1 MCSCQRQQVPP
12 VLLAVPV
19 DDTQKML
26 IFFQTTVYCIQEIIY
41 CNNFVISWRHSVQ
54 VRLRVIARL
63 LSCVL
68 LQDKHSHTC
77 LSLPYAKFFFNPLHP
92 NISMHILHTFL
103 HTFLKMLTKRNCLT
117 IKNFLSCQSFPLFS

>member
-68 LQDKHSHTC
+68 SQDKHSH
-77 LSLPYAKFFFNPLHP
+77 SASFYPMPSSFFNPLHP
-92 NISMHILHTFL
+92 NISMHIFHTFL
-103 HTFLKMLTKRNCLT
+103 HTFLKMLTKRICLT
-117 IKNFLSCQSFPLFS
+117 IKNFLGCQSFPLFS

>member
-54 VRLRVIARL
+54 VRLQVIARL

-68 LQDKHSHTC
+68 SQDKHSHST
-77 LSLPYAKFFFNPLHP
+77 SFYPMP
-92 NISMHILHTFL
+92 SSFL
-103 HTFLKMLTKRNCLT
+103 TLYTLTSVCVFST
-117 IKNFLSCQSFPLFS
+117 LFSIQFLGC